1 MLEVCLVFTQANLA
15 ILQTDHHLFNSV
27 VSDCMN
33 SNFSHLMCAVR
44 IIYYWHLLFASFCLH
59 VCFSWPVAHALCMIR
74 VVLCQRIQKIFCSF
88 IALILCIS
96 YMLLFMP
103 TVSINFQIF
112 NSNFCLLSS
121 ETNTVYL
128 NISFWT
134 SGKEISLG
142 KELEWYWYSPHLFPL
157 FQGS

>member
-88 IALILCIS
+88 ITLILYIS

>member
-1 MLEVCLVFTQANLA
+1 M
-15 ILQTDHHLFNSV
+15 FNSV

-74 VVLCQRIQKIFCSF
+74 VVLCQRIQKLFCSF
-88 IALILCIS
+88 IALILYIS

-142 KELEWYWYSPHLFPL
+142 KELGWYWYSSHLFPL